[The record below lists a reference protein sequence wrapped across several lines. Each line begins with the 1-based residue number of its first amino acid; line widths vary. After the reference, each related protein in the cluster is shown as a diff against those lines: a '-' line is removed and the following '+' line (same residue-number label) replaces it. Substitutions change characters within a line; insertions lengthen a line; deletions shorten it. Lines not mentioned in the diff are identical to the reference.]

1 MADAMKNADAMDLSK
16 IYAHTASGKKF
27 YPYDCKPDQ
36 IDVETI
42 ARHLACQARWNGATR
57 HRFITDRIFYSV
69 AEHSVYVA
77 DYVAQELNR
86 PDLAFDALMHDAAEA
101 YIPDLIR
108 PLKYS
113 PEFRAPFKALEEK
126 IEEVIARKYRLQ
138 FPMPKEVKHADDAV
152 CLAEWHQI
160 VPRERGEMWG
170 NALVTEA
177 KPAQIG
183 IAMLQPLEA
192 YQLFMERYT
201 QLVGLHECKAAA

>member
-1 MADAMKNADAMDLSK
+1 MTAQTDLTK
-16 IYAHTASGKKF
+16 IYAHTASGRKF
-27 YPYDCKPDQ
+27 YPYAPKPEQ
-36 IDVETI
+36 IDIETI
-42 ARHLACQARWNGATR
+42 ARHLACQVRWNGAVR
-57 HRFITDRIFYSV
+57 HRFIKERIFYSV

-126 IEEVIARKYRLQ
+126 IEAVIAEKYRLQ
-138 FPMPKEVKHADDAV
+138 FPMPEEVKIGDDAV
-152 CLAEWHQI
+152 CLTEWLQI
-160 VPRERGEMWG
+160 VPRERGEVWQGAIMSD
-170 NALVTEA
+170 V

-183 IAMLQPLEA
+183 IAMLQPLDA
-192 YQLFMERYT
+192 CQLFMERYH
-201 QLVGLHECKAAA
+201 QLVGLRDRAAA